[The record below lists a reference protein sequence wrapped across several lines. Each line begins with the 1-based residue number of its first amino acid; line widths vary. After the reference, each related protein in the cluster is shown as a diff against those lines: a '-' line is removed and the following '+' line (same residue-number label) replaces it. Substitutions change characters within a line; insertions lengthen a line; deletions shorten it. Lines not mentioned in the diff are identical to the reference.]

1 MLGSDSDALSRE
13 GLQEERGKKP
23 VRTLIWILPLTTLLI
38 VQAQSATT
46 EIEAEKVAPGSK
58 AVAEAAKAL
67 RANGVQNLGF
77 EKIIPSPDEKN
88 TLDAA
93 RGKIPGRIVW
103 QSLRDNNWNIY
114 SMRADG
120 TDVRRLTDHPL
131 DDENPAWS
139 PDGMLIAFDT
149 RRSGH
154 RQVFTMKPDGSQQE
168 LLIDYAQHPCWS
180 ADGRFI
186 VFERKWKIFL
196 FTIAEKSERELV
208 PGKLATAEMHPAKP
222 GKTATQVPLTTTI
235 ESIKASGPAFSTDGK
250 YLAFTTD
257 ARFPWEVAVMPL
269 DGTRLKLLAWGC
281 EPAWLPGTDRIIF
294 TREAGRS
301 GSDLLMRSA
310 AGGRLKLVSSLEM
323 PWGYEYA
330 PAVSPDGRWLVWA
343 VSRHHDPVAAN
354 YELFIRKFDDTKSK
368 PLRLTFHTAPDRSPS
383 MFTQTE
389 ADR

>member
-1 MLGSDSDALSRE
+1 M
-13 GLQEERGKKP
+13 
-23 VRTLIWILPLTTLLI
+23 RTLIWTLILIALPTA
-38 VQAQSATT
+38 QALSATT
-46 EIEAEKVAPGSK
+46 KIDAGKIAPGSQ
-58 AVAEAAKAL
+58 AAAEAAKAL
-67 RANGVQNLGF
+67 RANGVEDLGF
-77 EKIIPSPDEKN
+77 EKLEQSQDEKKA
-88 TLDAA
+88 LDAA
-93 RGKIPGRIVW
+93 RGQIPGRIVW

-120 TDVRRLTDHPL
+120 TEVRRLTDHPL

-154 RQVFTMKPDGSQQE
+154 WQVFTMKRDGSQQK
-168 LLIDYAQHPCWS
+168 LLIDNARHPSWS

-196 FTIAEKSERELV
+196 LTIAEKSERELV
-208 PGKLATAEMHPAKP
+208 PGKLATAEMPPAKP
-222 GKTATQVPLTTTI
+222 GKAATPVPLTRAAR
-235 ESIKASGPAFSTDGK
+235 SIKASGPALSTDGK

-269 DGTRLKLLAWGC
+269 DGTMLRLLAWGR
-281 EPAWLPGTDRIIF
+281 EPAWLPGTDRITF

-343 VSRHHDPVAAN
+343 VSQRHDPVAAN
-354 YELFIRKFDDTKSK
+354 YELFIRKLDDIKSG
-368 PLRLTFHTAPDRSPS
+368 PMRLTFHSAPDRSPS
-383 MFTQTE
+383 VFTQTE
-389 ADR
+389 ADK

>member
-1 MLGSDSDALSRE
+1 M
-13 GLQEERGKKP
+13 
-23 VRTLIWILPLTTLLI
+23 RTLIWTLILIALPTA
-38 VQAQSATT
+38 QALSATT
-46 EIEAEKVAPGSK
+46 KIDAGKIAPGSQ
-58 AVAEAAKAL
+58 AAAEAAKAL
-67 RANGVQNLGF
+67 RANGVEDLGF
-77 EKIIPSPDEKN
+77 EKLEQSQDEKKA
-88 TLDAA
+88 LDAA
-93 RGKIPGRIVW
+93 RGQIPGRIVW

-120 TDVRRLTDHPL
+120 TEVRRLTDHPL

-154 RQVFTMKPDGSQQE
+154 WQVFTMKRDGSQQK
-168 LLIDYAQHPCWS
+168 LLIDNARHPSWS

-196 FTIAEKSERELV
+196 LTIAEKSERELV
-208 PGKLATAEMHPAKP
+208 PGKLATAEMPPAKP
-222 GKTATQVPLTTTI
+222 GKAATQVPPTRTI
-235 ESIKASGPAFSTDGK
+235 KSIKASGPALSTDGK

-269 DGTRLKLLAWGC
+269 DGTRLRLLAWGC
-281 EPAWLPGTDRIIF
+281 EPAWLPGTDRITF

-343 VSRHHDPVAAN
+343 VSQRHDPVAAN
-354 YELFIRKFDDTKSK
+354 YELFIRKFDDTKSE
-368 PLRLTFHTAPDRSPS
+368 PLRLTFHAAPDRSPS
-383 MFTQTE
+383 IFTQTE
-389 ADR
+389 ADK